1 MTEIP
6 QTDGENV
13 TQRRERALS
22 KADMKVLPQSF
33 YLRDTEKV
41 ARELLGKVLCVRM
54 PAPGGGPSMIL
65 RSTIVET
72 EAYLGETDR
81 ACHSFSG
88 RRTNRVESMYLEG
101 GHSYV
106 YLIYGMYFCLNVVTR
121 EAGCPEAVLIRAVEP
136 HDFEMTPTLA
146 KKSNRVKLPTN
157 GPGKLCRHYG
167 IVRADDGLSLFSKRS
182 RLWIEEGEPRRMKPV
197 ATTRVGIDYA
207 GDAKDWDLR
216 FYLPDSPF
224 VSKL

>member
-1 MTEIP
+1 
-6 QTDGENV
+6 
-13 TQRRERALS
+13 
-22 KADMKVLPQSF
+22 MKVLPQSF

-54 PAPGGGPSMIL
+54 PALGRGPSVIR
-65 RSTIVET
+65 RSVIVET

-101 GHSYV
+101 GHAYV

-121 EAGCPEAVLIRAVEP
+121 EADCPEAVLVRAVEP
-136 HDFEMTPTLA
+136 LDFEITPALL
-146 KKSNRVKLPTN
+146 KKSNRAKLPTN
-157 GPGKLCRHYG
+157 GPGKLCRYYG

-182 RLWIEEGEPRRMKPV
+182 RLWIEEGAASRRRKHV

-207 GDAKDWDLR
+207 GDAKDWHLR

-224 VSKL
+224 VSKT